1 MRLFLLLLLSC
12 FGFLSAQTL
21 VQKSINSEE
30 EYFIQILAEQCFR
43 VDISTTNSSEVIV
56 EARMEGEYQDDLW
69 VPIRQDGSTL
79 TISTSFNPLFKH
91 PNDKLS
97 AHKVVAIAL
106 KISIPE
112 GQRVQ
117 VIGTIANV
125 KIQGRYRD
133 LDVQLSTGKCTLD
146 IRGEKASVKTQKGD
160 IVLMNN
166 AGTGQVQTRFG
177 QVFGQLDNASGCR
190 YSLHSIEGNIR
201 LHSLKE

>member
-1 MRLFLLLLLSC
+1 MRLFVLLLLGC
-12 FGFLSAQTL
+12 VGFLSAQTV

-30 EYFIQILAEQCFR
+30 EYFIQILAEQCFS
-43 VDISTTNSSEVIV
+43 VELNTTNSSEIIV

-79 TISTSFNPLFKH
+79 TISTSFNPLFEH

-106 KISIPE
+106 KISIPK

-117 VIGTIANV
+117 LLGTIADV
-125 KIQGRYRD
+125 KIQGFYRE

-160 IVLMNN
+160 IVLKNN
-166 AGTGQVQTRFG
+166 MGSGEVESRFG
-177 QVFGQLDNASGCR
+177 QVFGKLDNSYACR
-190 YSLHSIEGNIR
+190 YSLHTVEGNIR
-201 LHSLKE
+201 LQSLKE